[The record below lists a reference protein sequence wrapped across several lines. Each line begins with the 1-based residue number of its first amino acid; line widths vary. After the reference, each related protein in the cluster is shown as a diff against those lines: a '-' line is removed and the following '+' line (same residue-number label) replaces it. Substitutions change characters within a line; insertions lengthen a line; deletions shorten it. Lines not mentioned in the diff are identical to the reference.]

1 MSKID
6 IYFMDNSNNTKEEV
20 NIIKPR
26 SYQELLKQI
35 KQKFQQI
42 PKFYEIFIF
51 DNNNIEIKI
60 NNEEKYKVINDI
72 LFIREIEE
80 DFLGQSIFEIN
91 YNKLSEEKQEIL
103 DEKYNCIL
111 CSIIIKNEKPF
122 LCYKCQK
129 IFHEKCLGDWDKK
142 CRMKNQDL
150 ICPNCRNVLKLENW
164 NKKLDYEDNRKDD
177 SNLMNEINELKDIKV
192 IQNELIKKYEKYIE
206 KTIAIFNKLL
216 SEFNMI
222 HNLFKFEI
230 NNQLND
236 IMNLYP
242 LNFQNLDIDNLSNVI
257 IEELNQ
263 FKFHISN
270 NGKINLNQKKINNFI
285 DFPNNK
291 KSNNNLILNNIE
303 NNYNAN
309 NIKNNNAKLNL

>member
-1 MSKID
+1 M
-6 IYFMDNSNNTKEEV
+6 
-20 NIIKPR
+20 
-26 SYQELLKQI
+26 Q
-35 KQKFQQI
+35 
-42 PKFYEIFIF
+42 
-51 DNNNIEIKI
+51 
-60 NNEEKYKVINDI
+60 
-72 LFIREIEE
+72 
-80 DFLGQSIFEIN
+80 
-91 YNKLSEEKQEIL
+91 
-103 DEKYNCIL
+103 
-111 CSIIIKNEKPF
+111 
-122 LCYKCQK
+122 
-129 IFHEKCLGDWDKK
+129 
-142 CRMKNQDL
+142 NQDL

-177 SNLMNEINELKDIKV
+177 ANLMNEINELRDIKV

-236 IMNLYP
+236 IKNLYP

-270 NGKINLNQKKINNFI
+270 NGKINLN
-285 DFPNNK
+285 
-291 KSNNNLILNNIE
+291 
-303 NNYNAN
+303 
-309 NIKNNNAKLNL
+309 